1 MPYSRRIVEIDV
13 PGDDNVANA
22 TMRWLLSQSNA
33 GSEEGFILLSKG
45 RAIKDRG
52 VVVVV
57 ASGGNEQVTV
67 LVRSVGNI
75 N

>member
-1 MPYSRRIVEIDV
+1 
-13 PGDDNVANA
+13 
-22 TMRWLLSQSNA
+22 MRWLLSQSNA